1 MFSTFQRCFTFKRVP
16 NKIFIF
22 AACGGELT
30 SEEGRFSSPDFP
42 NSYPVGAECIWTIGG
57 APGNQIAL
65 T

>member
-1 MFSTFQRCFTFKRVP
+1 MVEKLVQGTAEHIPIFFFK
-16 NKIFIF
+16 IL
-22 AACGGELT
+22 ACGGELT
-30 SEEGRFSSPDFP
+30 SEEGRFTSPGFP